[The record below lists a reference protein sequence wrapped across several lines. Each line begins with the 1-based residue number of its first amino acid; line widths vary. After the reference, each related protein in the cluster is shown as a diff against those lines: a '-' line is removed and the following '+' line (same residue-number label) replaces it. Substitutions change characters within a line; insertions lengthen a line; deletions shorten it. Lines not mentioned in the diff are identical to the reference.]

1 MKKGVVIALAVVL
14 ALLICVEGFLFFR
27 MRSQADGAVAA
38 ESLRT
43 ESPAVT
49 QAPPPTA
56 EPVTPTP
63 EPTPEPATPTPEPT
77 AEPVTPTPEP
87 TPVPATPTPKETS
100 GSFKS
105 DTGVGLN
112 MVVDWKTEDLGN
124 GTTRVDVTGKIKS
137 YSLNVGRT
145 SVTVTMG
152 DKTVTCEAPSFNIGQ
167 GSEVTSDLFSTSLE
181 VPSGTTSELVV
192 EWGSKVTYS
201 GVSLSTI
208 TAKGNVTT

>member
-27 MRSQADGAVAA
+27 MRSQAGGAVAA

-43 ESPAVT
+43 ESPTVT

-63 EPTPEPATPTPEPT
+63 EPTPEPVTPTPEPT
-77 AEPVTPTPEP
+77 AVPVTPEP
-87 TPVPATPTPKETS
+87 TVVPATPVPKATS
-100 GSFKS
+100 GSFES

-124 GTTRVDVTGKIKS
+124 GTTRVNVTGKIKS
-137 YSLNVGRT
+137 YSLNLGQT

-152 DKTVTCEAPSFNIGQ
+152 DKSVTCEAPSFNIGQ

-208 TAKGNVTT
+208 TAKGSITT